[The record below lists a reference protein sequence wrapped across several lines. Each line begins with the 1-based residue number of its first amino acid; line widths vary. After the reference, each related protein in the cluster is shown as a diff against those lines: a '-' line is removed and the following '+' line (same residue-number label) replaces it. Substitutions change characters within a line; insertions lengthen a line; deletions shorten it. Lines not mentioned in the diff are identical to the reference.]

1 MRTVFHIALILSA
14 TTLCLPLNIQAQTP
28 QNAPEIQEPH
38 NHSNGHNQ
46 EHANEELPLKDLRL
60 FTLIFDHIR
69 RAYVE
74 PITDQQLLENAIK
87 GMLSEMDPHS
97 AYLDAS
103 TFEHLQESTQ
113 GEFSGVGIEMG
124 SEDGFIKVIT
134 PIDDTPAQKAGIIA
148 GDIII
153 KIDQESIQ
161 GLSISEAAERIRGPA
176 GSSVEFTLVRE
187 GSDTPINITV
197 VRGTIR
203 SISVRER
210 LIDDTIGYIRI
221 SQFQANTGKE
231 FISKLKK
238 LQTSKENLHGLILD
252 LRNNPGGV
260 LQASVEVVDSLIN
273 EGLVVY
279 TEGRLENSS
288 ITYQATDGDEA
299 NGLPVV
305 VLVNGG
311 SASAS
316 EIVAGALQD
325 HNRAVI
331 MGTQTFGKGS
341 VQTILPIGENK
352 GIKLTTAL
360 YFTPNGRSIQAK
372 GIIPDIIVKPAT
384 ITAINTG
391 ERITEASL
399 DKHLKNAN
407 DDQSTDNDSE
417 ESDHSDSINPKDN
430 QLFEAIN
437 LLKGLA
443 ILSKNQ

>member
-1 MRTVFHIALILSA
+1 MRTVFHLVLILSA
-14 TTLCLPLNIQAQTP
+14 MALYLPLNLQAQP
-28 QNAPEIQEPH
+28 KELSAPH
-38 NHSNGHNQ
+38 NHNHDHGDNKELS
-46 EHANEELPLKDLRL
+46 NEELPLKDLRL

-103 TFEHLQESTQ
+103 TFEYLQESTQ

-124 SEDGFIKVIT
+124 SEDGFIKVIA
-134 PIDDTPAQKAGIIA
+134 PIDDTPAQKAGIIS

-153 KIDQESIQ
+153 KINQESIQ

-210 LIDDTIGYIRI
+210 LIDDSIAYIRI

-231 FISKLKK
+231 FINKLKK
-238 LQTSKENLHGLILD
+238 LQTKKENLHGLILD

-279 TEGRLENSS
+279 TEGRLENSN
-288 ITYQATDGDEA
+288 ITYKATEGDET
-299 NGLPVV
+299 NGLAVV

-325 HNRAVI
+325 HKRAVI

-341 VQTILPIGENK
+341 VQTIMPIGENK

-372 GIIPDIIVKPAT
+372 GITPDIIVKPAT

-391 ERITEASL
+391 ERVTEASL
-399 DKHLKNAN
+399 DKHLKNGN
-407 DDQSTDNDSE
+407 DKSLDDKTNTGSNN
-417 ESDHSDSINPKDN
+417 SDAINPKDN
-430 QLFEAIN
+430 QLFEAVN

-443 ILSKNQ
+443 ILAKNQ